1 MDNSLQGNLG
11 HFSLHDIL
19 RFLAGGERSGT
30 MKLSSGGRETIA
42 WLDGGLIVWAWSN
55 QEQMR
60 MPLVLARRGKL
71 AKDQRAK
78 LEALSKQ
85 EGDRFAQAAIKQGVF
100 SADKL
105 RELAAEYVA
114 EVMIDALLW
123 DGGSFAFTI
132 DLALPESAVPVQM
145 KVDDLLARGEKRAE
159 EWAECR
165 KLFPDAAKPYQVM
178 GDPEADEK
186 ITLSVTQFKTLLKV
200 KELGAASVEQL
211 CQMLDRDPL
220 EIYRTMDGLRTAG
233 LIVESSAPV
242 AAAAVAPPPA
252 AAPVVVPPA
261 PGVTASQPVEPPP
274 LPASE
279 ESAENEDDQP
289 TAVADWRDQLAQ
301 PAPEP
306 APPPPPPTPVQAP
319 SVPEPEA
326 TVATPLAS
334 IRPAA
339 APEPKPSMDSLIGVL
354 TLDNAEKTS
363 FPLFDAEYTIGRE
376 PGNGIQVP
384 DSSVSGLHAKIRK
397 TSDGYLLEDINS
409 RNGTYVNG
417 ERIQSRLLKSDDKI
431 RLGKVHLVFNLPTQM
446 LPTTTTAPGK

>member
-19 RFLAGGERSGT
+19 RFLAGGERTGT

-42 WLDGGLIVWAWSN
+42 WLDGGLIVFAWSN

-78 LEALSKQ
+78 LEELSKQ
-85 EGDRFAQAAIKQGVF
+85 EGDRLAQAAIKQGIF

-123 DGGSFAFTI
+123 EGGSFGFTV

-145 KVDDLLARGEKRAE
+145 KVDDLLSRGAKRAE

-186 ITLSVTQFKTLLKV
+186 ITLSVTQFKTLLKI

-233 LIVESSAPV
+233 LIIESSSPV

-252 AAPVVVPPA
+252 VAPVFVPP
-261 PGVTASQPVEPPP
+261 PPDVTAPQPVEPPP
-274 LPASE
+274 PPASGE
-279 ESAENEDDQP
+279 PEENEDDQP
-289 TAVADWRDQLAQ
+289 TAVADWREQLAQ
-301 PAPEP
+301 PAPEL
-306 APPPPPPTPVQAP
+306 PPPPPPAP
-319 SVPEPEA
+319 APFVPEPEA

-334 IRPAA
+334 IRPPAV
-339 APEPKPSMDSLIGVL
+339 PEAKPSIESLIGVL

-376 PGNGIQVP
+376 PNNRIQVP
-384 DSSVSGLHAKIRK
+384 DSSVSGLHAKVRK
-397 TSDGYLLEDINS
+397 TSEGYLLEDLNS

-431 RLGKVHLVFNLPTQM
+431 RLGKVHLVFNVPTQM
-446 LPTTTTAPGK
+446 LPTKTTAPGK